1 MLAYRLVSLMDTII
15 SSNQFIVIRSLLL
28 VNGEAVAN
36 KIVDLT
42 KNIENTFYFQGGFW
56 ENLWLG

>member
-1 MLAYRLVSLMDTII
+1 MDTII

-42 KNIENTFYFQGGFW
+42 KNIKNTFYLQGGF
-56 ENLWLG
+56 

>member
-42 KNIENTFYFQGGFW
+42 KNIENTFYLQGGFW